1 MTAMDHAHL
10 AEFLLPVATTKV
22 LGACFSNA
30 PDADTLD
37 AKAKA
42 DASAAAKTTADIEA
56 ATKAAAA
63 KKAAED
69 ADSAAT
75 KAKAVA
81 AEAKVAAEASS
92 SDESLANAAAVAK
105 ATADAAVQTAIAA
118 KAASAKTAIAANAAE
133 DAELESSRSR
143 SRSKVG
149 VDDEAAAGTAKPRT
163 SRTVTNSG
171 GEAETGAETEAEI
184 EAEGGAKLLALALK
198 ASLGTHATLVSI
210 AAGVAAADSS
220 PPTPSSPPQQPKVD
234 EARREL
240 TASKVIARITQVF
253 VPQSVSL
260 AEALAKRLD
269 ALGHEGTDT
278 IGGLVAKA
286 LVDVS
291 VEHRLSRE
299 LVDAV
304 SLLCRRP
311 FFNRE
316 EKRGRERE
324 REREERE
331 ERAERNNHALL
342 LDVLFSTQH
351 FPHLYPHLLL
361 SFFRSKTSMLHQAV
375 AAGQRNHRGRRQDL
389 PAQWP
394 QWPS

>member
-30 PDADTLD
+30 PDADALD

-42 DASAAAKTTADIEA
+42 DAGAAAKTTADVEA

-69 ADSAAT
+69 ADSAAA

-81 AEAKVAAEASS
+81 AEAKLAAEASPL
-92 SDESLANAAAVAK
+92 DQSLANAAAVAK

-143 SRSKVG
+143 SKVR

-163 SRTVTNSG
+163 SSTVKNSG
-171 GEAETGAETEAEI
+171 GEAETGAATEATEAET

-210 AAGVAAADSS
+210 AAGVAAADLS
-220 PPTPSSPPQQPKVD
+220 PPTPSSSPSQQPKVD

-311 FFNRE
+311 FC
-316 EKRGRERE
+316 
-324 REREERE
+324 
-331 ERAERNNHALL
+331 
-342 LDVLFSTQH
+342 
-351 FPHLYPHLLL
+351 
-361 SFFRSKTSMLHQAV
+361 
-375 AAGQRNHRGRRQDL
+375 
-389 PAQWP
+389 
-394 QWPS
+394 